1 MTATV
6 EAGIPLWRLN
16 EELARRGLALSNL
29 GDIDRQTI
37 AGATSTGTHG
47 TGVRYGSIAAAIV
60 GHAPAGGCVLAL
72 CCDYRIMASGGFRIG
87 LNETQVGLAAPEGV
101 QQLLRRVV
109 GRHRAERMLVA
120 GELVDAERALALGLV
135 DELVEIDNVANRA
148 RIWLEELLALP
159 RQPMLQTRAMSRAD
173 IVAALQPEQIQL
185 PRFIDGWFAP
195 DTQAGLRAL
204 VAKLG
209 K

>member
-1 MTATV
+1 
-6 EAGIPLWRLN
+6 
-16 EELARRGLALSNL
+16 
-29 GDIDRQTI
+29 
-37 AGATSTGTHG
+37 
-47 TGVRYGSIAAAIV
+47 
-60 GHAPAGGCVLAL
+60 
-72 CCDYRIMASGGFRIG
+72 
-87 LNETQVGLAAPEGV
+87 
-101 QQLLRRVV
+101 
-109 GRHRAERMLVA
+109 MLVA
-120 GELVDAERALALGLV
+120 GELVDAERALVLGLV